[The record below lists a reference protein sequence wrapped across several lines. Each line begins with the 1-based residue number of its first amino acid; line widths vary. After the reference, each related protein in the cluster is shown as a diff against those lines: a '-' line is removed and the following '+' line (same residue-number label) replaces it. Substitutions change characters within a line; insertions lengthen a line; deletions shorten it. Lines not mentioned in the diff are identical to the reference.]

1 MDRTIIFS
9 VASESFDLP
18 NQALESFRLHCKSG
32 ALPLHLRL
40 DRFSAG
46 SISDGTCVAVA
57 RGARYFSDM
66 HGAFAVAAAP
76 AEHTAADASGG
87 GAAGAGAGGGGGGG
101 KVMRQQASTIKPLST
116 HGRR

>member
-1 MDRTIIFS
+1 M
-9 VASESFDLP
+9 
-18 NQALESFRLHCKSG
+18 
-32 ALPLHLRL
+32 

-46 SISDGTCVAVA
+46 SISDGMCVAVA